1 MNLFTKD
8 ETDSQTLKNLRF
20 PNETGW
26 GDRDA
31 LGVWDGNVV
40 KLGCDDGCTT
50 INIIRSSIWLCV
62 CVCVCVCVC
71 RYKM

>member
-1 MNLFTKD
+1 MCIK

-50 INIIRSSIWLCV
+50 ISIIKLIEFYSVFLQMYPLIFSC
-62 CVCVCVCVC
+62 
-71 RYKM
+71 